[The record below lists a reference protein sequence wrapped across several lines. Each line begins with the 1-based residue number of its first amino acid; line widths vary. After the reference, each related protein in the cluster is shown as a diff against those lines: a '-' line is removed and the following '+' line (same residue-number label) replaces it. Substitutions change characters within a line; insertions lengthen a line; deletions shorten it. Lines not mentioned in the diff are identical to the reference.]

1 MRIIERKF
9 VFVALVLLLSGFAVI
24 VRANALRTPEKVSEG
39 VFRGPHPGEADLR
52 ELSRMGI
59 RTVLSLE
66 DDPSVVAEE
75 GKACQSFNIDFVNI
89 PLSEVA
95 PPSADALTQAV
106 NIIQEYR
113 DRGIYVHCRR
123 GIDRTGYV
131 IAAFRML
138 VEKCDL
144 DKAYKECC
152 DHGHSKLIYF
162 FWKGSLKKIWK
173 EALPVKAGNHAPD
186 KTLLPDMS
194 AAGSTPGPN

>member
-1 MRIIERKF
+1 MRLIERKF
-9 VFVALVLLLSGFAVI
+9 IFVVFVLFLSGLAVI
-24 VRANALRTPEKVSEG
+24 VHAESLWTPEKVSEG
-39 VFRGPHPGEADLR
+39 VFRGPHPGETELK
-52 ELSRMGI
+52 ELSGMGI
-59 RTVLSLE
+59 KTVLSLE

-75 GKACQSFNIDFVNI
+75 GKACRSLNIGFVNV
-89 PLSEVA
+89 PLSEVT
-95 PPSADALTQAV
+95 PPSPDALKQAV

-113 DRGIYVHCRR
+113 GRGIYIHCRR

-144 DKAYKECC
+144 DRAYKECC

-173 EALPVKAGNHAPD
+173 EALSTEEDNHHPD
-186 KTLLPDMS
+186 RALRPDVS
-194 AAGSTPGPN
+194 AARSTSGAN